1 MNLVEQ
7 KALLSICIRA
17 AFSDGAQSEV
27 ERARIQKI
35 CEGFS
40 NDGIDL
46 AAAYQEALVG
56 TTPLPEL
63 VTQLTTP
70 GTRLLAYEMAVC
82 VCNVD
87 GQLTPGEREFL
98 AGLRQALG
106 LASQETGGRAAHEAD
121 ADALGAGPLPSGS
134 GSASGPG
141 SNSSSTA
148 GTGTG
153 TGAGVGA
160 GPGHTIVSPE
170 RDAELDRMIL
180 NASILN
186 GALEIMP
193 HSLATMAIV
202 PLQMRMV
209 YRIGKAYGFELGQG
223 HIKDFLA
230 TVGVGLT
237 SQVVEGFAR
246 RLFGSL
252 ARPLAGGFVGG
263 MVGQAAGSAVSFA
276 TTYALGKVAIKYY
289 ASGRTLTGAQLKEI
303 FESLL
308 VEARLVQ
315 RQHGSD
321 INRKAGEVNLSEL
334 VPMVRQS

>member
-1 MNLVEQ
+1 MNLVEE

-17 AFSDGAQSEV
+17 AFSDGAQSEL

-35 CEGFS
+35 CEGFA

-63 VTQLTTP
+63 VKQLTTP
-70 GTRLLAYEMAVC
+70 GTLLLAYEMAVC

-106 LASQETGGRAAHEAD
+106 LAGQEAGAQAKAHDAS
-121 ADALGAGPLPSGS
+121 ADALGAGAVPPGAGSTSAS
-134 GSASGPG
+134 GSA
-141 SNSSSTA
+141 A
-148 GTGTG
+148 TGG
-153 TGAGVGA
+153 DSLGGG
-160 GPGHTIVSPE
+160 GGHTIVSPE

-186 GALEIMP
+186 GALELMP

-252 ARPLAGGFVGG
+252 ARPLAGRFVGG
-263 MVGQAAGSAVSFA
+263 VVGQAAGSAVSFA

-308 VEARLVQ
+308 AEARLVQ
-315 RQHGSD
+315 REHGPD
-321 INRKAGEVNLSEL
+321 ISRKAGEVKLSEL
-334 VPMVRQS
+334 VPLVRQS